1 MCALFFW
8 MAVLGF
14 LGFFKRIWTSIKIFD
29 VEVGLFFSNFFTL
42 FELSS
47 DGHNPYL
54 LPPHT
59 YTYTYTYSYKPYCEF
74 PSTLLVSAVPL
85 QYPLPVLM
93 HSFEAVKNGSILWTN

>member
-1 MCALFFW
+1 MNFDVRF
-8 MAVLGF
+8 VF
-14 LGFFKRIWTSIKIFD
+14 LDGGAWISWILKANMDFD

-59 YTYTYTYSYKPYCEF
+59 YTYTYTFSYKPYCEF

>member
-14 LGFFKRIWTSIKIFD
+14 LGFLKRIWTSIKIFD

-47 DGHNPYL
+47 NGHNPYL
-54 LPPHT
+54 LPT
-59 YTYTYTYSYKPYCEF
+59 YTYIYAYTYSYKPYCGF
-74 PSTLLVSAVPL
+74 TITLLVSAVPL

-93 HSFEAVKNGSILWTN
+93 HSFEAVKNGGILWTN